1 MSMGSK
7 LLDVIPHHV
16 TTAGLEQ
23 LKPQAPPV
31 QKILHE
37 PHLPSAF
44 IIPFFSLIAHTLTV
58 E

>member
-1 MSMGSK
+1 MGSK

-31 QKILHE
+31 QKILHQ
-37 PHLPSAF
+37 PHLPSVF